1 MYMSIKTQ
9 TKHSATVSWGS
20 LQRVIWVNVTGESKY
35 TEKERRRQT
44 NWRKRTE
51 FTSSMAM
58 GQEAEKRDIYTNA
71 AGRSLRDWVSNPGE
85 GEVYVYELCSSSEED
100 LGVDK

>member
-1 MYMSIKTQ
+1 
-9 TKHSATVSWGS
+9 
-20 LQRVIWVNVTGESKY
+20 
-35 TEKERRRQT
+35 
-44 NWRKRTE
+44 
-51 FTSSMAM
+51 MAM